1 MFPTMAEAA
10 DLPRYESAIWYGLL
24 APARTPR
31 AIIER
36 LSLLANEALQAKE
49 TLAAMRAQGIGA
61 LGGSPQ
67 DFAKAIEADVG
78 RWKEVI
84 TAAGLKR

>member
-1 MFPTMAEAA
+1 MAEAA

-31 AIIER
+31 AVIDR
-36 LSLLANEALQAKE
+36 LSRIANEALQSQE

-61 LGGSPQ
+61 LGGSPE
-67 DFAKAIEADVG
+67 DFAKAIETDVR